1 MISSAAMMSPSTG
14 KNSGHLLLPDHT
26 PSRVLASNVLLDM
39 MSNPRP
45 VDVAM
50 MEESKKMPAQ
60 GGKSKNSSN
69 SSTTQKKRKHN
80 SENTAPQSYPQ
91 SHPQPQN
98 DDLTSKS
105 YSRASK
111 SLGLL
116 TLSFLSLSSPPNSSI
131 ISVDRSAL
139 QLGVERR
146 RVYDV
151 VNILSSLGVLERTAK
166 NTYRNWGTGGI
177 KEKLQEMKYQQIKI
191 STPDENYFS
200 WVRRGIIEEAE
211 IECVK
216 RAKGRE
222 ELKSLGELMRT
233 FLLLFLLSP
242 PSCSYTLSTAASSVL
257 GPTGESEKGGKTK
270 VRRLYDIANVCCS
283 LGIVTKGGERKNEF
297 RLC

>member
-1 MISSAAMMSPSTG
+1 
-14 KNSGHLLLPDHT
+14 
-26 PSRVLASNVLLDM
+26 

-60 GGKSKNSSN
+60 GGKSK
-69 SSTTQKKRKHN
+69 KKRKHN

-91 SHPQPQN
+91 SHPQPHPQPQN
-98 DDLTSKS
+98 DDSTSKS

-116 TLSFLSLSSPPNSSI
+116 TLSFLSLSSPPNPSI

-191 STPDENYFS
+191 STPDEDYFS

-211 IECVK
+211 IEYVK

-222 ELKSLGELMRT
+222 ELKSLGELMRA

-242 PSCSYTLSTAASSVL
+242 PSSSYTLSTAASSVL